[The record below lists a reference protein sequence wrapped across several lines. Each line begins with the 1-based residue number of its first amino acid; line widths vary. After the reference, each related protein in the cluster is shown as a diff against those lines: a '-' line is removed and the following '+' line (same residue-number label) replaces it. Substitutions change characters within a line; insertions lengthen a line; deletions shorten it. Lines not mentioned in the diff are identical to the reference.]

1 MQTLNPIF
9 EFDTIFDLDYTLIA
23 YIQNRYKNSKFFNFN
38 IDEDPVGIK
47 YLLQERQDPNP
58 LSILLK
64 DEYMDSKD
72 TLYHDFMTR
81 FSSVI
86 YSTLYTTELIKFFD
100 TVISV
105 QDKSISVSIL
115 VNNRF
120 QEAIATEMSKQPLVH
135 LKVLTSR
142 DNLTYDSIYVKDA
155 NTLSK
160 YTPEPEGKHLFICE
174 YGFNVDY
181 LDGQPFPNTD
191 ITTKL
196 SQLNEIY
203 VIDPYSSLV
212 KPERD

>member
-86 YSTLYTTELIKFFD
+86 YSTLYTTELIKFFN

-120 QEAIATEMSKQPLVH
+120 QEAIATEMSKQPLVR
-135 LKVLTSR
+135 LEVLTSR
-142 DNLTYDSIYVKDA
+142 DNLSYDSIYVKDA

-160 YTPEPEGKHLFICE
+160 YTPEP
-174 YGFNVDY
+174 
-181 LDGQPFPNTD
+181 
-191 ITTKL
+191 
-196 SQLNEIY
+196 
-203 VIDPYSSLV
+203 
-212 KPERD
+212 